1 VNLGARGGFVCYPV
15 LPLASLARHGWAA
28 ELKLHVRNLMTN
40 EFRVL
45 RDQSGFQ
52 AIKQDLFANG
62 LAQESDCT
70 RGQHLRARRLIG
82 MP

>member
-1 VNLGARGGFVCYPV
+1 
-15 LPLASLARHGWAA
+15 
-28 ELKLHVRNLMTN
+28 MTN